1 MTAPCW
7 VSRSASPISTW
18 LLHCLS
24 KEVAD
29 LYLAIHAEADESG
42 EETDDDV
49 YVNGWTLL
57 FAVLSLFGITVVVF
71 A

>member
-1 MTAPCW
+1 
-7 VSRSASPISTW
+7 
-18 LLHCLS
+18 
-24 KEVAD
+24 VAD